1 MEENSMEPSERL
13 KALTA
18 RANDFPFDNKISL
31 KRFVRT
37 TKEMERMVR
46 DDSALLFFI
55 YIFGFYI
62 YFLPPPPHPPHLL
75 LTHKTPKLTS

>member
-1 MEENSMEPSERL
+1 MEPSERL

-46 DDSALLFFI
+46 DDSVLLFF
-55 YIFGFYI
+55 YFLYCFYI
-62 YFLPPPPHPPHLL
+62 CFFTRPPSSPPQPLLPR
-75 LTHKTPKLTS
+75 LT

>member
-1 MEENSMEPSERL
+1 MEESSMEPSDRL

-46 DDSALLFFI
+46 DDLFPLLLLF
-55 YIFGFYI
+55 YILFYI
-62 YFLPPPPHPPHLL
+62 YFILIRCD
-75 LTHKTPKLTS
+75 K

>member
-55 YIFGFYI
+55 CIFGFYI
-62 YFLPPPPHPPHLL
+62 YLLPPPHLL

>member
-1 MEENSMEPSERL
+1 MEPSERL

-46 DDSALLFFI
+46 DDSVLLFF
-55 YIFGFYI
+55 YFYI
-62 YFLPPPPHPPHLL
+62 VFIFASLPAPLRHLPNPFSLDSHKAFLV
-75 LTHKTPKLTS
+75 

>member
-1 MEENSMEPSERL
+1 MEPSERL

-55 YIFGFYI
+55 SIFGFYI
-62 YFLPPPPHPPHLL
+62 YFLPP
-75 LTHKTPKLTS
+75 TPFTLNP

>member
-46 DDSALLFFI
+46 DDSALLLFI
-55 YIFGFYI
+55 CIFGFYI
-62 YFLPPPPHPPHLL
+62 YFLPP
-75 LTHKTPKLTS
+75 TPFTLNP

>member
-1 MEENSMEPSERL
+1 MEESSMEPSDRL

-46 DDSALLFFI
+46 DDSFPLLLLFL
-55 YIFGFYI
+55 YSVLY
-62 YFLPPPPHPPHLL
+62 LLHLD
-75 LTHKTPKLTS
+75 

>member
-46 DDSALLFFI
+46 DDSALLFFMI
-55 YIFGFYI
+55 
-62 YFLPPPPHPPHLL
+62 L
-75 LTHKTPKLTS
+75 S